1 MIKAFSKA
9 LLWKFSATAFQFLL
23 GMVLA
28 VFAGAS
34 IWGGMAIMIAG
45 SALFLLVSSMG
56 ADVSIVWHGSSGQT
70 DSRQLLG
77 LTYSVILRQLLIY
90 LVILV
95 FSIFWLH
102 RLPLSH
108 LDRND
113 WFFELF
119 LIIGLIL
126 TEKYTAL
133 FFSRQQELICN
144 FAIAVSYFI
153 LILIASLGVVLG
165 WLERSFIPKFYCMA
179 VLMQSLLLALIFH
192 ANTKMLDF
200 NWPESSLRHS
210 FYKFSLAIF
219 GANLI
224 QFLAYRTDYW
234 MLEYY
239 SGLKALGNYSQATRF
254 VQLFWIIPQAAAA
267 LMLPSILNQKKE
279 EGELFVWKL
288 LKSITPLVFIL
299 IGPFLMVVYILFHSV
314 LLEFD
319 EAWRACLILLPGTIL
334 FMISIVTAPFFT
346 AINQLKVNLKISAGC
361 LLCIALL
368 DLFLIP
374 SMGVIGAA
382 IASSVGYGFS
392 GFASFYMFRRYSISS
407 GRDVSVWTLFIE
419 LFPKLKIK

>member
-28 VFAGAS
+28 VFAGAN
-34 IWGGMAIMIAG
+34 IWGGMALMIAG

-90 LVILV
+90 LVILF

-102 RLPLSH
+102 RLPLSN
-108 LDRND
+108 LDKTD

-119 LIIGLIL
+119 FILGLIL

-133 FFSRQQELICN
+133 FFSRQLELICN
-144 FAIAVSYFI
+144 FTIAATNFTI
-153 LILIASLGVVLG
+153 IIAACLAVG
-165 WLERSFIPKFYCMA
+165 LESIEKSFIPKFYCLAM
-179 VLMQSLLLALIFH
+179 LIQSLILAILFH
-192 ANTKMLDF
+192 IKTKMLDF
-200 NWPESSLRHS
+200 NWPETSLRQS
-210 FYKFSLAIF
+210 FYKFSLLIF
-219 GANLI
+219 AANLI
-224 QFLAYRTDYW
+224 QFLAYRMDFW

-239 SGLKALGNYSQATRF
+239 SGFKALGNYSQATRF

-267 LMLPSILNQKKE
+267 LMLPSILHQKKE

-288 LKSITPLVFIL
+288 LKSIPPLVFIL
-299 IGPFLMVVYILFHSV
+299 IGPFLMVVYILFHSI

-319 EAWRACLILLPGTIL
+319 EAWRACLILLPGTIM
-334 FMISIVTAPFFT
+334 FMISIIIAPFFT
-346 AINQLKVNLKISAGC
+346 AMNQLKVNLKISAGC

-368 DLFLIP
+368 DLLLIP
-374 SMGVIGAA
+374 SMGVSGAA
-382 IASSVGYGFS
+382 LASTIGYGLS
-392 GFASFYMFRRYSISS
+392 GLASFYMFRKLSISS
-407 GRDVSVWTLFIE
+407 GQNVSGWTLFMEIFSKVE
-419 LFPKLKIK
+419 K